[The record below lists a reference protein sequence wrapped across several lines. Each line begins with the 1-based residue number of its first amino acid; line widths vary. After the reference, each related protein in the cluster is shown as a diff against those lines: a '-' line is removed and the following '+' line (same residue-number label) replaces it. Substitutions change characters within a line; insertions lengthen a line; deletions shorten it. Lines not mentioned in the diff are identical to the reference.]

1 MVYFGKLTYNP
12 KGCVKC
18 GVVNHS
24 TDDIVKNGTKMATIK
39 LININFKIQVV
50 RTKKTMIFYVD
61 ITGLHLFYF
70 RDKISKSLL
79 LHFKYY

>member
-50 RTKKTMIFYVD
+50 RTKKNNDFLCRHYRTTFI
-61 ITGLHLFYF
+61 LFP
-70 RDKISKSLL
+70 RQN
-79 LHFKYY
+79 